1 MEPPPIS
8 DRRKADA
15 LPSHRRIT
23 SPKANDSLR
32 KLPKASLI
40 DAKKYRKNKRFQWLS
55 LKNPRILRIF
65 LSSAGEGKSR
75 KKII

>member
-23 SPKANDSLR
+23 SPKANDSL
-32 KLPKASLI
+32 KETSKASFI

-55 LKNPRILRIF
+55 LKNPRIFRIF
-65 LSSAGEGKSR
+65 LSSAGKGQKP
-75 KKII
+75 